1 MSRKVGLNVALN
13 LSTQGFSNS
22 LNKAKG
28 DMRQFTRDIRR
39 QNEVLG
45 KLGMAG
51 FGRGF
56 GIAGGLAEGFAMG
69 GVGGGVAAVAA
80 PMAALAGTIM
90 FVENL
95 NSFRREASR
104 SLEDF
109 NRKMSEGKI
118 EKLVTDSQSAF
129 ALLAGTQE
137 IVEGPGVYE
146 TFKQALASSTGGQ
159 RLLTGAKGFA
169 GGLGDWIGSLIENP
183 LSAVGPGG
191 LVGPGAN
198 PMLGLGQAISG
209 ERFQSAFD
217 VGTAQNTAQ
226 AQVAAESLKELKKQT
241 AAMQGN

>member
-28 DMRQFTRDIRR
+28 DMRKFSSDIKR

-51 FGRGF
+51 LGRGF

-80 PMAALAGTIM
+80 PLAALAGTIM
-90 FVENL
+90 FVENM
-95 NSFRREASR
+95 NNFRREASR

-137 IVEGPGVYE
+137 LVQGPGVID
-146 TFKQALASSTGGQ
+146 TFMQGLSSSTGGQ

-169 GGLGDWIGSLIENP
+169 GATGDWVGSLISDP
-183 LSAVGPGG
+183 LSTVGPGG
-191 LVGPGAN
+191 LVGPGGN
-198 PMLGLGQAISG
+198 PMLALSRAMSG

-217 VGTAQNTAQ
+217 VGAAQNTAQ
-226 AQVAAESLKELKKQT
+226 AQVAAESLKELKRQT
-241 AAMQGN
+241 AALQGN